1 MADNDGPNLE
11 FYSRREKLSTLISC
25 QVKISAKT
33 VAWKKLLEKLN
44 VQTFFSKIK
53 TSFYLKLKVCTVR
66 LIRDH
71 VRYCFRVKFET

>member
-33 VAWKKLLEKLN
+33 VAWKKLLEKLSY
-44 VQTFFSKIK
+44 VETFFQKQKHHFI
-53 TSFYLKLKVCTVR
+53 
-66 LIRDH
+66 
-71 VRYCFRVKFET
+71 